1 MAGSVAAANDK
12 RRLEKGI
19 LAGVAVSKE
28 MSFVRMEF
36 IE

>member
-12 RRLEKGI
+12 RRLEKGV

-28 MSFVRMEF
+28 MGLSLWNL
-36 IE
+36 